1 MLRSCVLLFIV
12 MASPVLGQNG
22 PSFDCSK
29 AESSAEKLVCVDA
42 ELAHLD
48 RQVSERYAAT
58 LKVVRGLDT
67 GASEAEA
74 KLRAIQRGW
83 LKGRDECWKAGDLK
97 ECVEASYLRRDGDL
111 VARWILERPTGIT
124 FWACGGNPANEVVT
138 FFFDTDLPS
147 VRFERGD
154 TIDTGSLVPT
164 GSGSKYEGSFGRSIW
179 IMGKEATYRD
189 ADPDGTTYSCTL
201 FRQE

>member
-1 MLRSCVLLFIV
+1 MLRSCFALFVGI
-12 MASPVLGQNG
+12 ASPVLGQSG
-22 PSFDCSK
+22 PSFDCGK
-29 AESSAEKLVCVDA
+29 AESSVEKLVCADT
-42 ELAHLD
+42 ELARLD

-67 GASEAEA
+67 GASEAEHE
-74 KLRAIQRGW
+74 LRGIQRGW
-83 LKGRDECWKAGDLK
+83 IKSRDECWKVDDLNG
-97 ECVEASYLRRDGDL
+97 CVKASYLRRDGDL
-111 VARWILERPTGIT
+111 VSRWILERPVNIA
-124 FWACGGNPANEVVT
+124 FWACGGNQANEVVT

-179 IMGKEATYRD
+179 IKGKEATYRE
-189 ADPDGTTYSCTL
+189 ADPDGTTYSCNL
-201 FRQE
+201 IKQE